1 MPERDLYLV
10 AYDVTAAKRL
20 RASLALVRGYA
31 TGGQKSVHECF
42 LVPSELGELIHDF
55 SLILDEDQDRL
66 FVLRLDPRSRVY
78 ALGTASEPADP
89 AYFYVE

>member
-10 AYDVTAAKRL
+10 AYDVADHERL

-42 LVPSELGELIHDF
+42 LTPAERGDLIHDF
-55 SLILDEDQDRL
+55 AQILDESSDRL
-66 FVLRLDPRSRVY
+66 LVLRLDPRARIY
-78 ALGTASEPADP
+78 ALGTAMQPADP
-89 AYFYVE
+89 GYFYLG